1 MKTDIQNTIIDMLV
15 KVTKIMTNED
25 KAEKILP
32 IILEIVRDD
41 GDEEK
46 RILGLELID
55 RIAPQIGKE
64 LCQNYLMHEIV
75 AL

>member
-1 MKTDIQNTIIDMLV
+1 MQNNVIDMLV

-25 KAEKILP
+25 KEEKILT

-41 GDEEK
+41 SDEEK

-55 RIAPQIGKE
+55 RIAE
-64 LCQNYLMHEIV
+64 
-75 AL
+75 

>member
-1 MKTDIQNTIIDMLV
+1 M
-15 KVTKIMTNED
+15 IMTNED

-41 GDEEK
+41 SDEEK

-55 RIAPQIGKE
+55 RIAEQIGKE
-64 LCQNYLMHEIV
+64 ICQNYLMYEIV
-75 AL
+75 SL

>member
-1 MKTDIQNTIIDMLV
+1 MLV

-25 KAEKILP
+25 KAEKVLP

-41 GDEEK
+41 SDEEK

-55 RIAPQIGKE
+55 RIAE
-64 LCQNYLMHEIV
+64 
-75 AL
+75 